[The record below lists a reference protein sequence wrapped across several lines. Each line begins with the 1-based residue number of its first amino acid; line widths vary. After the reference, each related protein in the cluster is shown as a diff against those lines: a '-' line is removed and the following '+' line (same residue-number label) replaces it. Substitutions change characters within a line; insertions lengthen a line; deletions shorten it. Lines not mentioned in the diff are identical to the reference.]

1 MENASPLL
9 AKNFCSLV
17 VPPSSTFSSS
27 FSSSS
32 FRTVVNKKIV
42 FQKRQRS
49 ILQPCQGTLSA
60 HYTWNLD
67 SSTVMDQHLSCYF
80 TDQFISSIPSNSLPN
95 RSLETYF
102 IHDHFNPC
110 FLQNGHKR
118 SSPDAMFKAERYTK
132 ASQGSYWSFCCI
144 QKQDY
149 VVKYMCS
156 SEGWKSLKGCQMT
169 VMGLQTQINLFE
181 PMGFCSWLYKFLEI
195 GSQHFIQIN
204 CWQGSARPSWMW
216 SWL

>member
-1 MENASPLL
+1 MGNISLLL

-49 ILQPCQGTLSA
+49 ILQPCRGTLSA

-67 SSTVMDQHLSCYF
+67 SSTAMDQHLSCYF

-102 IHDHFNPC
+102 MHDHFNPC
-110 FLQNGHKR
+110 FLQNGDKR

-132 ASQGSYWSFCCI
+132 GITRLLLKLLLHPETRLCCWIYVFFRRLEVTGRLSDDCNGSS
-144 QKQDY
+144 
-149 VVKYMCS
+149 
-156 SEGWKSLKGCQMT
+156 
-169 VMGLQTQINLFE
+169 N
-181 PMGFCSWLYKFLEI
+181 P
-195 GSQHFIQIN
+195 N
-204 CWQGSARPSWMW
+204 
-216 SWL
+216 